1 MLKCVHF
8 FNFYFF
14 FYVTF
19 NHYQCT
25 GLQLADMPSPLPRK
39 PAKQKRLR
47 SDNED
52 KTPEGPTP
60 KKRGTRMRALTCEGG
75 TPKTSR
81 TKTALADSTFA
92 ENVVARAENVKAAL
106 QSEGRLVRCID
117 LSARGTTLLREFCM
131 CYICQQCLFVSFFFN
146 QLLIE

>member
-1 MLKCVHF
+1 MF
-8 FNFYFF
+8 IFSN
-14 FYVTF
+14 TF
-19 NHYQCT
+19 LIVCDYNHYQCT

-75 TPKTSR
+75 TPKTLR

-92 ENVVARAENVKAAL
+92 DNVVARAENVKATL

-117 LSARGTTLLREFCM
+117 LSARGTTLLWEFFM
-131 CYICQQCLFVSFFFN
+131 C
-146 QLLIE
+146 